1 MKNIAYRVV
10 RYFLYS
16 ILFVIISKFIFSI
29 PIFYL
34 LTIENFR
41 EKIPCE
47 STDVISCI
55 VFFVLLLLLEQ
66 KKRDSYGFYALFYA
80 CFYLLSAMIFA
91 IYQYMKLS
99 LVMAEEEETNHIWND
114 FLSYREEIIQLFLS
128 RGLDA
133 GIISVYIVS
142 SFFILKRYVSNKL

>member
-16 ILFVIISKFIFSI
+16 ILFVVISKFIFSI

-41 EKIPCE
+41 EKIPYE
-47 STDVISCI
+47 STDEISCV

-80 CFYLLSAMIFA
+80 CFHLLSAMIFV
-91 IYQYMKLS
+91 IYKYMKLS
-99 LVMAEEEETNHIWND
+99 LVMAEEEESHIWNN
-114 FLSYREEIIQLFLS
+114 FLLYKEDMIQLFLRRS
-128 RGLDA
+128 LDT
-133 GIISVYIVS
+133 GILSVYIVS
-142 SFFILKRYVSNKL
+142 SFFILKRYVSGKL

>member
-16 ILFVIISKFIFSI
+16 ILFVVISKFIFSI

-66 KKRDSYGFYALFYA
+66 KKRDSYAFYALFYA

-99 LVMAEEEETNHIWND
+99 LVMAEEEESLVWNN
-114 FLSYREEIIQLFLS
+114 FLSYKKDIIQLFLRRS
-128 RGLDA
+128 LDT
-133 GIISVYIVS
+133 GILSVYIVS

>member
-16 ILFVIISKFIFSI
+16 ILFVVISKFIFSI

-66 KKRDSYGFYALFYA
+66 KNRDSYGFYALFYA
-80 CFYLLSAMIFA
+80 CFHLLSAMIFV

-99 LVMAEEEETNHIWND
+99 LVMAEEEESHIWNN
-114 FLSYREEIIQLFLS
+114 FLLYKEDMIQLFLRRS
-128 RGLDA
+128 LDT
-133 GIISVYIVS
+133 GILSVYIVS
-142 SFFILKRYVSNKL
+142 SFFILKRYVSGKL

>member
-1 MKNIAYRVV
+1 M

-16 ILFVIISKFIFSI
+16 ILFVVISKFIFSI

-41 EKIPCE
+41 EKIPYE
-47 STDVISCI
+47 STDEISCV

-80 CFYLLSAMIFA
+80 CFHLLSAMIFV
-91 IYQYMKLS
+91 IYKYMKLS
-99 LVMAEEEETNHIWND
+99 LVMAEEEESHIWNN
-114 FLSYREEIIQLFLS
+114 FLLYKEDMIQLFLRRS
-128 RGLDA
+128 LDT
-133 GIISVYIVS
+133 GILSVYIVS
-142 SFFILKRYVSNKL
+142 SFFILKRYVSGKL

>member
-16 ILFVIISKFIFSI
+16 ILFVVISKFIFSI

-34 LTIENFR
+34 LTIENFL

-47 STDVISCI
+47 SIDVISCI

-66 KKRDSYGFYALFYA
+66 KKRDSYGFYALFYV
-80 CFYLLSAMIFA
+80 CFHLLSAMIFV
-91 IYQYMKLS
+91 IYQYVKLS
-99 LVMAEEEETNHIWND
+99 MVMAEEEEFHIWNN
-114 FLSYREEIIQLFLS
+114 FLSYKEDMIQLFLRRS
-128 RGLDA
+128 LDI
-133 GIISVYIVS
+133 GILSVYIVS
-142 SFFILKRYVSNKL
+142 SFFILKRYVSGKL

>member
-16 ILFVIISKFIFSI
+16 ILFVVISKFIFSI

-41 EKIPCE
+41 EKIPYE
-47 STDVISCI
+47 STDVISCL

-80 CFYLLSAMIFA
+80 CFHLLSAMIFV
-91 IYQYMKLS
+91 IYKYMKLS
-99 LVMAEEEETNHIWND
+99 LVMAEEEESHIWNN

-142 SFFILKRYVSNKL
+142 SFFILRRYVSNKL

>member
-16 ILFVIISKFIFSI
+16 ILFVVISKFVFSI

-47 STDVISCI
+47 STGVISCV

-66 KKRDSYGFYALFYA
+66 KKRDSYGFYALFYV
-80 CFYLLSAMIFA
+80 CFHLLSVVIFV

-99 LVMAEEEETNHIWND
+99 LVVAEEEEFHIWNN
-114 FLSYREEIIQLFLS
+114 FLSYKEDMIQLFLRRS
-128 RGLDA
+128 LDT
-133 GIISVYIVS
+133 GILSVYIVS

>member
-16 ILFVIISKFIFSI
+16 ILFVVISKFIFSI

-99 LVMAEEEETNHIWND
+99 LVMAEEEESLVWNN
-114 FLSYREEIIQLFLS
+114 FLSYKKDIIQLFLRRS
-128 RGLDA
+128 LDT
-133 GIISVYIVS
+133 GILSVYIVS
-142 SFFILKRYVSNKL
+142 SFFILRRYVSNKL

>member
-10 RYFLYS
+10 RYSLYS
-16 ILFVIISKFIFSI
+16 ILFVVISKFVFSI

-47 STDVISCI
+47 STDVISCL
-55 VFFVLLLLLEQ
+55 VFFVLLLLLEE

-80 CFYLLSAMIFA
+80 CFHLLSVVIFV
-91 IYQYMKLS
+91 IYKYMKLS
-99 LVMAEEEETNHIWND
+99 LTIAGEEETNHIWNN
-114 FLSYREEIIQLFLS
+114 FLSYKEDMIQLFLRRS
-128 RGLDA
+128 LDI
-133 GIISVYIVS
+133 GILSVYIVS
-142 SFFILKRYVSNKL
+142 SFFMLKRYVSNKL

>member
-16 ILFVIISKFIFSI
+16 ILFVVISKFVFSI

-41 EKIPCE
+41 EKIPYE

-66 KKRDSYGFYALFYA
+66 KKRDSCGFYTLFYV
-80 CFYLLSAMIFA
+80 CFHLLSAMIFV
-91 IYQYMKLS
+91 IYQYVKLS
-99 LVMAEEEETNHIWND
+99 LVMAEEEEFHIWND
-114 FLSYREEIIQLFLS
+114 FLSYREEITQLFLS

>member
-16 ILFVIISKFIFSI
+16 ILFVVISKFIFSI

-47 STDVISCI
+47 STDVISCL

-80 CFYLLSAMIFA
+80 CFYLLSAMIFV

-99 LVMAEEEETNHIWND
+99 LVMAEEEESHIWNN
-114 FLSYREEIIQLFLS
+114 FLLYKEDMIQLFLRRS
-128 RGLDA
+128 LDT
-133 GIISVYIVS
+133 GILSVYIVS
-142 SFFILKRYVSNKL
+142 SFFILKRYVSGKL

>member
-16 ILFVIISKFIFSI
+16 ILFVVISKFIFSI

-99 LVMAEEEETNHIWND
+99 LVMAEEEESLVWNN
-114 FLSYREEIIQLFLS
+114 FLSYKKDIIQLFLRRS
-128 RGLDA
+128 LDT
-133 GIISVYIVS
+133 GILSVYIVS
-142 SFFILKRYVSNKL
+142 SFFILKRYVSGKL

>member
-16 ILFVIISKFIFSI
+16 ILFVVISKFIFSI

-47 STDVISCI
+47 STDVISCV

-66 KKRDSYGFYALFYA
+66 KKRDSYGFYALFYV
-80 CFYLLSAMIFA
+80 CFHLLSAAIFV
-91 IYQYMKLS
+91 IYKYMKLS
-99 LVMAEEEETNHIWND
+99 LVVAEEEETNHIWND
-114 FLSYREEIIQLFLS
+114 FLSYKEEIIQLFLS

>member
-16 ILFVIISKFIFSI
+16 ILFVVISKFVFSI

-41 EKIPCE
+41 EKIPYE

-80 CFYLLSAMIFA
+80 CFHLLSVVIFV

-99 LVMAEEEETNHIWND
+99 LTIAGEEETNHIWND

-128 RGLDA
+128 RGLDV

>member
-16 ILFVIISKFIFSI
+16 ILFVVISKFIFSI

-47 STDVISCI
+47 STDVISCV

-66 KKRDSYGFYALFYA
+66 KKRDSYGFYALFYV
-80 CFYLLSAMIFA
+80 CFHLLSAIIFV
-91 IYQYMKLS
+91 IYQYVKLS
-99 LVMAEEEETNHIWND
+99 LVMAEEEESHIWNN
-114 FLSYREEIIQLFLS
+114 FLSYKEDMIQLFLRRS
-128 RGLDA
+128 LDI
-133 GIISVYIVS
+133 GILSVYIVS
-142 SFFILKRYVSNKL
+142 SFFILKRYVSGKL

>member
-1 MKNIAYRVV
+1 MKNITYKGV

-16 ILFVIISKFIFSI
+16 ILFVVISKFVFSI

-34 LTIENFR
+34 LTIENFL

-47 STDVISCI
+47 SIDVISCI

-66 KKRDSYGFYALFYA
+66 KKKYSYGFYALFYA

-99 LVMAEEEETNHIWND
+99 LVMAEEEESLVWNN
-114 FLSYREEIIQLFLS
+114 FLSYKKDIIQLFLRRS
-128 RGLDA
+128 LDT
-133 GIISVYIVS
+133 GILSVYIVS
-142 SFFILKRYVSNKL
+142 SFFILKRYVSGKL

>member
-16 ILFVIISKFIFSI
+16 ILFVVISKFIFSI

-47 STDVISCI
+47 STDVISCV

-66 KKRDSYGFYALFYA
+66 KKRDSYGFYTLFYVS
-80 CFYLLSAMIFA
+80 FHLLSAMIFV

-99 LVMAEEEETNHIWND
+99 LVVAEEEEFHIWNN
-114 FLSYREEIIQLFLS
+114 FLSYKEDMIQLFLRRS
-128 RGLDA
+128 LDA
-133 GIISVYIVS
+133 GILSVYIVS
-142 SFFILKRYVSNKL
+142 SFFILKRYVSGKL

>member
-16 ILFVIISKFIFSI
+16 ILFVVISKFIFSI

-66 KKRDSYGFYALFYA
+66 KKRDSYGFYALFYV
-80 CFYLLSAMIFA
+80 CFHLLSVVIFV

-99 LVMAEEEETNHIWND
+99 LVVAEEEEFHIWNN
-114 FLSYREEIIQLFLS
+114 FLSYKEDMIQLFLRRS
-128 RGLDA
+128 LDA
-133 GIISVYIVS
+133 GILSVYIVS
-142 SFFILKRYVSNKL
+142 SFFILKRYVSGKL

>member
-16 ILFVIISKFIFSI
+16 ILFVVISKFIFSI

-41 EKIPCE
+41 EKIPYE
-47 STDVISCI
+47 STDVISCL

-80 CFYLLSAMIFA
+80 CFHLLSAMIFV
-91 IYQYMKLS
+91 IYKYMKLS
-99 LVMAEEEETNHIWND
+99 LVMAEEEESHIWNN

-142 SFFILKRYVSNKL
+142 SFFILRRYVSGKL

>member
-1 MKNIAYRVV
+1 MKNITYKGV

-16 ILFVIISKFIFSI
+16 ILFVVISKFVFSI

-34 LTIENFR
+34 LTIENFL

-47 STDVISCI
+47 SIDVISCI

-66 KKRDSYGFYALFYA
+66 KKKDSYGFYALFYT
-80 CFYLLSAMIFA
+80 CFHLLSAAIFV
-91 IYQYMKLS
+91 IYKYMKLS
-99 LVMAEEEETNHIWND
+99 LTIAGEEGTNHIWND
-114 FLSYREEIIQLFLS
+114 FLSYGEEIIQLFLS

-142 SFFILKRYVSNKL
+142 SFFILKKYVRGKL

>member
-1 MKNIAYRVV
+1 MKNITYKGV

-16 ILFVIISKFIFSI
+16 ILFVVISKFVFSI

-34 LTIENFR
+34 LTIENFL

-47 STDVISCI
+47 SIDVISCI

-66 KKRDSYGFYALFYA
+66 KKKDSYGFYALFYT
-80 CFYLLSAMIFA
+80 CFHLLSAAIFV
-91 IYQYMKLS
+91 IYKYMNLS
-99 LVMAEEEETNHIWND
+99 LTIAGEEGTNHIWND
-114 FLSYREEIIQLFLS
+114 FLSYGEEIIQLFLS

-142 SFFILKRYVSNKL
+142 SFFILKKYVRGKL

>member
-16 ILFVIISKFIFSI
+16 ILFVVISKFIFSI

-80 CFYLLSAMIFA
+80 CFHLLSAMIFV

-99 LVMAEEEETNHIWND
+99 LVMAEEEESHIWNN
-114 FLSYREEIIQLFLS
+114 FLLYKEDMIQLFLRRS
-128 RGLDA
+128 LDT
-133 GIISVYIVS
+133 GILSVYIVS
-142 SFFILKRYVSNKL
+142 SFFILKRYVSGKL

>member
-1 MKNIAYRVV
+1 M
-10 RYFLYS
+10 
-16 ILFVIISKFIFSI
+16 
-29 PIFYL
+29 
-34 LTIENFR
+34 TIENVR

-80 CFYLLSAMIFA
+80 CFHLLSVVIFV
-91 IYQYMKLS
+91 IYKYMKLS
-99 LVMAEEEETNHIWND
+99 LTIAGEEETNHIWND

>member
-1 MKNIAYRVV
+1 MKNIACRVV

-16 ILFVIISKFIFSI
+16 ILFVVISKFIFSI

-41 EKIPCE
+41 EKIPYE
-47 STDVISCI
+47 STDVISCL

-99 LVMAEEEETNHIWND
+99 LVMAEEEESLVWNN
-114 FLSYREEIIQLFLS
+114 FLSYKKDIIQLFLR
-128 RGLDA
+128 RGLDT
-133 GIISVYIVS
+133 GILSVYIVS

>member
-16 ILFVIISKFIFSI
+16 ILFVVISKFVFSI

-66 KKRDSYGFYALFYA
+66 KNRDSYGFYALFYA
-80 CFYLLSAMIFA
+80 CFHLLSAMIFV

-99 LVMAEEEETNHIWND
+99 LVMAEEEESHIWNN
-114 FLSYREEIIQLFLS
+114 FLLYKEDMIQLFLRRS
-128 RGLDA
+128 LDT
-133 GIISVYIVS
+133 GILSVYIVS
-142 SFFILKRYVSNKL
+142 SFFILKRYVSGKL

>member
-1 MKNIAYRVV
+1 MKNITYKGV

-16 ILFVIISKFIFSI
+16 ILFVVISKFVFSI

-34 LTIENFR
+34 LTIENFL

-47 STDVISCI
+47 SIDVISCI

-80 CFYLLSAMIFA
+80 CFHLLSAAIFV
-91 IYQYMKLS
+91 IYKYMKLS
-99 LVMAEEEETNHIWND
+99 LTIAEEEGTNHIWND
-114 FLSYREEIIQLFLS
+114 FLSHKQEIIQLFLS
-128 RGLDA
+128 RSLDA

-142 SFFILKRYVSNKL
+142 SFFILKKYVSGKL

>member
-1 MKNIAYRVV
+1 M
-10 RYFLYS
+10 
-16 ILFVIISKFIFSI
+16 
-29 PIFYL
+29 
-34 LTIENFR
+34 
-41 EKIPCE
+41 
-47 STDVISCI
+47 ISCI

-99 LVMAEEEETNHIWND
+99 LVMAEEEESLVWNN
-114 FLSYREEIIQLFLS
+114 FLSYKKDIIQLFLRRS
-128 RGLDA
+128 LDT
-133 GIISVYIVS
+133 GILSVYIVS

>member
-16 ILFVIISKFIFSI
+16 ILFVVISKFIFSI

-41 EKIPCE
+41 EKIPYE

-80 CFYLLSAMIFA
+80 CFHLLSVVIFV
-91 IYQYMKLS
+91 IYKYMKLS
-99 LVMAEEEETNHIWND
+99 LTINN
-114 FLSYREEIIQLFLS
+114 S
-128 RGLDA
+128 RGGGDKPYLE
-133 GIISVYIVS
+133 
-142 SFFILKRYVSNKL
+142 

>member
-16 ILFVIISKFIFSI
+16 ILFVVISKFIFSI

-66 KKRDSYGFYALFYA
+66 KKRDSYGFYTLFYV

>member
-16 ILFVIISKFIFSI
+16 ILFVVISKFIFSI

-34 LTIENFR
+34 LNIENFR

-47 STDVISCI
+47 STDVISCV

-66 KKRDSYGFYALFYA
+66 KKRDSYGFYALFYV
-80 CFYLLSAMIFA
+80 CFHLLSAMIFV
-91 IYQYMKLS
+91 IYKYMKLS
-99 LVMAEEEETNHIWND
+99 LVVAEEEEFHIWNN
-114 FLSYREEIIQLFLS
+114 FLSYKEDMIQLFLRRS
-128 RGLDA
+128 LNA
-133 GIISVYIVS
+133 GILSVYIVS
-142 SFFILKRYVSNKL
+142 SFFILKRYVSGKL

>member
-16 ILFVIISKFIFSI
+16 ILFVVISKFVFSI

-47 STDVISCI
+47 STGVISCV

-66 KKRDSYGFYALFYA
+66 KKRDSYGFYALFYV
-80 CFYLLSAMIFA
+80 CFHLLSVVIFL

-99 LVMAEEEETNHIWND
+99 LVVAEEEEFHIWNN
-114 FLSYREEIIQLFLS
+114 FLSYKEDMIQLFLRRS
-128 RGLDA
+128 LDT
-133 GIISVYIVS
+133 GILSVYIVS

>member
-16 ILFVIISKFIFSI
+16 ILFVVISKFIFSI

-41 EKIPCE
+41 EKIPYE

-99 LVMAEEEETNHIWND
+99 LVMAEEEESLVWNN
-114 FLSYREEIIQLFLS
+114 FLSYKKDIIQLFLRRS
-128 RGLDA
+128 LDT
-133 GIISVYIVS
+133 GILSVYIVS
-142 SFFILKRYVSNKL
+142 SFFILKRYVSGKL

>member
-1 MKNIAYRVV
+1 MKNITYKGV

-16 ILFVIISKFIFSI
+16 ILFVVISKFVFSI

-34 LTIENFR
+34 LTIENFL

-47 STDVISCI
+47 SIDVISCI

-66 KKRDSYGFYALFYA
+66 KKRDSYGFYALFYT
-80 CFYLLSAMIFA
+80 CFHFLSAAIFV
-91 IYQYMKLS
+91 IYKYMKLS
-99 LVMAEEEETNHIWND
+99 LTIAEEEGTNHIWND
-114 FLSYREEIIQLFLS
+114 FLSHKQEIIQLFLS
-128 RGLDA
+128 RSLDA

-142 SFFILKRYVSNKL
+142 SFFILKKYVSGKL

>member
-16 ILFVIISKFIFSI
+16 ILFVVISKFIFSI

-41 EKIPCE
+41 EKIPYE
-47 STDVISCI
+47 STDEISCV

-80 CFYLLSAMIFA
+80 CFHLLSAMIFV
-91 IYQYMKLS
+91 IYKYMKLS
-99 LVMAEEEETNHIWND
+99 LVMAEEEESHIWNN
-114 FLSYREEIIQLFLS
+114 FLLYKEDMIQLFLRRS
-128 RGLDA
+128 LDT
-133 GIISVYIVS
+133 GILSVYIVS
-142 SFFILKRYVSNKL
+142 SFFILKRYVSAII

>member
-16 ILFVIISKFIFSI
+16 ILFVVISKFIFSI

-80 CFYLLSAMIFA
+80 CFHLLSAMIFV
-91 IYQYMKLS
+91 IYKYMKLS
-99 LVMAEEEETNHIWND
+99 LVMAEEEESHIWNN

-142 SFFILKRYVSNKL
+142 SFFILRRYVSNKL

>member
-16 ILFVIISKFIFSI
+16 ILFVVISKFVFSI

-41 EKIPCE
+41 EKIPYE

-80 CFYLLSAMIFA
+80 CFHLLSAMIFV

-99 LVMAEEEETNHIWND
+99 LVMAEEEEFLVWNN
-114 FLSYREEIIQLFLS
+114 FLSYKEDMIQLFLRRS
-128 RGLDA
+128 LDI
-133 GIISVYIVS
+133 GILSVYIVS
-142 SFFILKRYVSNKL
+142 SFFMLKRYVSNKL

>member
-16 ILFVIISKFIFSI
+16 ILFVVISKFVFSI

-41 EKIPCE
+41 EKIPYE

-99 LVMAEEEETNHIWND
+99 LVMAEEEESLVWNN
-114 FLSYREEIIQLFLS
+114 FLSYKKDIIQLFLRRS
-128 RGLDA
+128 LDT
-133 GIISVYIVS
+133 GILSVYIVS
-142 SFFILKRYVSNKL
+142 SFFILKRYVSGKL

>member
-16 ILFVIISKFIFSI
+16 ILFVVISKFIFSI

-47 STDVISCI
+47 STDVISCL

-80 CFYLLSAMIFA
+80 CFHLLSAMIFV
-91 IYQYMKLS
+91 IYKYMKLS
-99 LVMAEEEETNHIWND
+99 LVMAEEEESHIWNN

>member
-16 ILFVIISKFIFSI
+16 ILFVVISKFIFSI

-34 LTIENFR
+34 FTIENFR

-47 STDVISCI
+47 STDVISCL

-80 CFYLLSAMIFA
+80 CFHLLSAMIFV
-91 IYQYMKLS
+91 IYKYMKLS
-99 LVMAEEEETNHIWND
+99 LVMAEEEESHIWNN

-142 SFFILKRYVSNKL
+142 SFFILRRYVSNKL

>member
-16 ILFVIISKFIFSI
+16 ILFVVISKFIFSI

-99 LVMAEEEETNHIWND
+99 LVMAQEEESLVWNN
-114 FLSYREEIIQLFLS
+114 FLSYKKDIIQLFLRRS
-128 RGLDA
+128 LDT
-133 GIISVYIVS
+133 GILSVYIVS
-142 SFFILKRYVSNKL
+142 SFFILRRYVSNKL